1 MENIEKTN
9 DSKEVRKKI
18 YSMILPITIEN
29 ILQMTAGFV
38 SMAMIGRID
47 AIAIAALGLSTRITQ
62 IIWAL
67 FKGVTTGGTVFVAQ
81 AYGSGNHKKVKHII
95 QQTLLSSI
103 ILVVLLQQLIFWKA
117 PSILKIF
124 NPNPNLLDNAC
135 IYLKIVSWGLPFV
148 AIMLVVAGVLQA
160 VYCVQRHS
168 AS

>member
-1 MENIEKTN
+1 MHALEGHRGDNLENIEKVSDT
-9 DSKEVRKKI
+9 KQVRKRI

-47 AIAIAALGLSTRITQ
+47 AIAIASLGLSTRITQ

-67 FKGVTTGGTVFVAQ
+67 FKGVTTGGAVFVAQ

-103 ILVVLLQQLIFWKA
+103 ILVFILQQ
-117 PSILKIF
+117 
-124 NPNPNLLDNAC
+124 
-135 IYLKIVSWGLPFV
+135 FV
-148 AIMLVVAGVLQA
+148 F
-160 VYCVQRHS
+160 
-168 AS
+168 